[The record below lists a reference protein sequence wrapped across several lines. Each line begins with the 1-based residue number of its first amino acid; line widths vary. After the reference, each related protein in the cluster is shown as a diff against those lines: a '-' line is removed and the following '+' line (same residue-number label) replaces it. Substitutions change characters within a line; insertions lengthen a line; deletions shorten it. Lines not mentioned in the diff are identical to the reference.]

1 MERTFTV
8 NDIVAIFLK
17 RLWLIV
23 ALAIVGGGISYAY
36 SQFVIPKKY
45 TSTVTLYVF
54 NQNGDRA
61 PAGADFQFAK
71 KLVDT
76 YIVILK
82 SNQVLDAVSEGIIVE
97 GLDYSSTAIRK
108 MLTTKAVRDTEVFEI
123 SVACENPQ
131 HAQII
136 SDKISIVAPPEI
148 IRVVKAG
155 SVEVVDQAQ
164 VPITHSS
171 PNVAQNTIVGV
182 IIGIA
187 LASGLAFLL
196 ELMNTSIKT
205 KDDLTETF
213 GLPVLT
219 MIPNLSTS
227 SEKSGYQ
234 YYKYKYEY
242 GYENVDVDGAVLDG
256 GEDESTK

>member
-1 MERTFTV
+1 MERTFSV
-8 NDIVAIFLK
+8 NDIVSIFLK

-23 ALAIVGGGISYAY
+23 ALAIVGGGMSYAY

-54 NQNGDRA
+54 NQNNDRA
-61 PAGADFQFAK
+61 PGSGDFQFAK

-82 SNQVLDAVSEGIIVE
+82 SNQVLEAVSEGIIVE
-97 GLDYSSTAIRK
+97 GLDYSANAIRR
-108 MLTTKAVRDTEVFEI
+108 MLTTRAVRDTEVFEI
-123 SVACENPQ
+123 SISCENPQ

-164 VPITHSS
+164 VPYTHSS
-171 PNVAQNTIVGV
+171 PNVAQNTV
-182 IIGIA
+182 IGIIAGVA

-219 MIPNLSTS
+219 MIPNLSNS

-242 GYENVDVDGAVLDG
+242 GYENINVDDEVLDG
-256 GEDESTK
+256 GEDGSVE

>member
-1 MERTFTV
+1 MEKKFSI
-8 NDIVAIFLK
+8 NDIISIFLK

-23 ALAIVGGGISYAY
+23 VLAIVGGGISYAY

-45 TSTVTLYVF
+45 TSAVTMYVY
-54 NQNGDRA
+54 NQNGERA
-61 PAGADFQFAK
+61 LASSDFQFAK

-82 SNQVLDAVSEGIIVE
+82 SNQVLEAVSEGIITE
-97 GLDYSSTAIRK
+97 GLDYSPTAIR
-108 MLTTKAVRDTEVFEI
+108 MMVTAQPVQETEVFKI
-123 SVACENPQ
+123 AVSCQSPQ

-136 SDKISIVAPPEI
+136 ADKISIVAPPEI

-155 SVEVVDQAQ
+155 SVEVVDKAD
-164 VPITHSS
+164 VPLTHSS
-171 PNVAQNTIVGV
+171 PNVVQNTIIG
-182 IIGIA
+182 IILGIA
-187 LASGLAFLL
+187 LAFGLAFLL

-205 KDDLTETF
+205 KEDLTEAF
-213 GLPVLT
+213 SLPVLT

-227 SEKSGYQ
+227 TGKSGYQ

-242 GYENVDVDGAVLDG
+242 GYENVNVDDKPIEG
-256 GEDESTK
+256 GNDESAK